1 MLQSSLF
8 IEIGGESLGI
18 KNLNKVRYP
27 LATNNLL
34 RILAKVGTGKIIP
47 LCRNQQSRLVLL
59 IAVLV

>member
-34 RILAKVGTGKIIP
+34 RILATVGTGKIIP